1 MQEPF
6 GSTAQ
11 LRAAFNAGLLQ
22 LAGRE
27 GLGPF
32 ILTCANATFDQA
44 LYPGLE
50 GPLRERFMALADSYV
65 QAFQAGRHVA
75 AVEEDLLVFLKILA
89 VGFGALQPTEFRGEG
104 VWQMQFN
111 HVRAFRPRRITQ
123 GMPDGIAAPF
133 NPDGFHFNRPFMQ
146 QECFWQGELA
156 GRQVDLYYN
165 KYPFAPLHALLVPE
179 RDACKPQLLTPE
191 EHRYIW
197 ALAETLQPQ
206 LPGVGFGYN
215 GFGAYAS
222 VNHLHFQM
230 YVSSDPLPV
239 QDAGWIHNGGTEP
252 YPAACAAFV
261 SVAEA
266 WDCLV
271 DLHAR
276 AQPYNVLYLPG
287 LCYIF
292 PRRKQG
298 TVAVPAWSSG
308 FTWYE
313 LAGGMLA
320 FNRDD
325 YAGLRAQDIETEL
338 ARLRPE
344 QG

>member
-6 GSTAQ
+6 GTTAQ
-11 LRAAFNAGLLQ
+11 LRAAFNAGLLK
-22 LAGRE
+22 LARQE
-27 GLGPF
+27 DLGPF

-44 LYPGLE
+44 LHAGLE
-50 GPLRERFMALADSYV
+50 GPLREHFTVLSERYV
-65 QAFQAGRHVA
+65 QAFRAGRHVA

-89 VGFGALQPTEFRGEG
+89 VGFGALRPTEFRHEA
-104 VWQMQFN
+104 VWQVQFN
-111 HVRAFRPRRITQ
+111 PVRAFRPRRITQ
-123 GMPDGIAAPF
+123 SVPDGIAAPF
-133 NPDGFHFNRPFMQ
+133 NPEGFHFNRSFMQ

-165 KYPFAPLHALLVPE
+165 KYPFAPLHGLLVPE
-179 RDACKPQLLTPE
+179 RQSCKPQLLTAE
-191 EHRYIW
+191 EHHYVW
-197 ALAETLQPQ
+197 ALAEMLQRT

-230 YVSSDPLPV
+230 YVAADPLPV
-239 QDAGWIHNGGTEP
+239 QDPCWIHNGGAEI
-252 YPAACAAFV
+252 YPAACAAFE
-261 SVAEA
+261 SVERA
-266 WDCLV
+266 WDYLAA
-271 DLHAR
+271 LHAR
-276 AQPYNVLYLPG
+276 AQPYNALYLPER
-287 LCYIF
+287 CYIF

-298 TVAVPAWSSG
+298 TLDVPAWSSG

-325 YAGLRAQDIETEL
+325 YVSLRADIIASEL

-344 QG
+344 SD